1 MSISFSLP
9 RPIEESLRAQVGDLD
24 QAAKEAA
31 LIELYRQEN
40 LSHHQ
45 LATALGLDRFETNAV
60 LQRHG
65 VTEDLLTV
73 EEFDQQQAE
82 LRKLMGPNE

>member
-9 RPIEESLRAQVGDLD
+9 GFIEESLRAQVGDLD

-40 LSHHQ
+40 LSHYQ
-45 LATALGLDRFETNAV
+45 LSIALGLDRFATNAV

-73 EEFDQQQAE
+73 EEFDRQQTE
-82 LRKLMGPNE
+82 FRKLMGE